1 MNSIKI
7 LFLLFKI
14 LVGIT
19 SKENEIV
26 LKDNTFV
33 STGFSQYPYSNKL
46 LKIFSQYGK
55 KMYNQNNIIQKKIL
69 GNQDLF
75 KYLLIFGASHV
86 IIEKNKEKF
95 TNNLLKAVY
104 KLGSFA
110 YLHPCITGITV
121 GIIASYSYS
130 NYFQKEHQDF
140 IGKIETLLSNQT
152 YEKIIENQIKN
163 DLEELI
169 DEGFDKIDL
178 DDYIKNFVKDNLEYL
193 NSKFNGDINSID
205 FMLIGQTGEGKS
217 TLCNSIL
224 EIESGKDGAYVNEET
239 AESTT
244 NETKRYNNT
253 NKIGL
258 NIWDTKGCEIN
269 EKNSFQKRINELYK
283 DMDKI
288 TLKDNIFIFGFIYV
302 TSLDSFNE
310 KDDLDNILNH
320 HLNKLP
326 LKIVVTKHKN
336 TKQKKRM
343 NNTIYEKMNFK
354 PYFLGDSENYIQYK
368 KNIKFFL
375 EDLMKELDEE
385 KLKDIYNYYFS
396 LHILSI
402 IMEKLTITLDKFDK
416 IAISLPPSDKYL
428 DYLKNRFKADLEIIF
443 LGEELNFDKIF
454 NKLDNIFIE
463 YKEELKRN
471 ESIKN
476 DENLK
481 DYEEKNFYEKIK
493 SYLYKN
499 NLSAPIY
506 INIYHNL
513 RNLSLEI
520 LKEKFK
526 LKIVHN
532 AKINE
537 LIKRYPNFIEIKKN
551 IYNNFIKDSKN
562 NLNEEL

>member
-69 GNQDLF
+69 ENPDLF
-75 KYLLIFGASHV
+75 EYLLVFAATQS
-86 IIEKNKEKF
+86 IENIEEF
-95 TNNLLKAVY
+95 LLSAVY

-130 NYFQKEHQDF
+130 THYFQKEHQDF

-152 YEKIIENQIKN
+152 YEKIIENQTKN

-224 EIESGKDGAYVNEET
+224 EIESGKDVAYVNEET
-239 AESTT
+239 AESTI
-244 NETKRYNNT
+244 NEPKRYNNT

-326 LKIVVTKHKN
+326 LKIVVTKYKN

-499 NLSAPIY
+499 NLTNSIY
-506 INIYHNL
+506 INIYYKI
-513 RNLSLEI
+513 RNLLLEI